1 MAHFRRPLAAAAALN
16 GAIFVVEAL
25 AGYQANSLS
34 LLMDAVHNL
43 SDQAAL
49 VLLYLALVMSSG
61 VSRTLLRSANLFN
74 SVGLVAVSALLLWQA
89 AEHVLAPTPV
99 AGAVPV
105 LVGLAAA
112 AGNWGVAR
120 LLREPAQLSAAVR
133 LAYLHNLGDM
143 WVSLAP
149 VAAGILVAATGYFVF
164 DALVAGAIALWIIGT
179 TLREVLSSRDELIS
193 PQRLDC
199 GHPDS
204 RAL

>member
-25 AGYQANSLS
+25 AGYEAHSLS

-49 VLLYLALVMSSG
+49 VLLYLALVLPAG

-89 AEHVLAPTPV
+89 AEHVVAPTPV
-99 AGAVPV
+99 AGAVPAI
-105 LVGLAAA
+105 VGLAAA

-120 LLREPAQLSAAVR
+120 LLREPAQASAAVR

-149 VAAGILVAATGYFVF
+149 VAAGILVALTGYFIF
-164 DALVAGAIALWIIGT
+164 DALVAAGIALWIIGT
-179 TLREVLSSRDELIS
+179 TLREVVSSRDELIS
-193 PQRLDC
+193 PEKLDC
-199 GHPDS
+199 GHPT
-204 RAL
+204 L